1 MTGTGV
7 TDVAQAATEAKPQ
20 AGTVEAQAAIIP
32 AQAAQ
37 TQQAQAASAD
47 GDHPT
52 LTAED
57 IEALQRELK
66 EARTE
71 AAKYRKAQVD
81 AQKAAQT
88 AVDAQ
93 KPDAERQ
100 LAKLAALESEKAN
113 WERERQEHYV
123 EQAVARL
130 SGKHTV
136 VDLDA
141 AVRLMDWSELQFGD
155 DGRPTN
161 TEDVLKALL
170 KERPYL
176 AGPPRPPAASNV
188 DASAGTGAG
197 PTPALTADELAA
209 AKDAEMTP
217 EHYAALKGVHTLD
230 AWQATR
236 PQQK

>member
-20 AGTVEAQAAIIP
+20 AGTVEAQAAIIT

-47 GDHPT
+47 GDQST

-66 EARTE
+66 EARAE

-81 AQKAAQT
+81 AQKAAQ
-88 AVDAQ
+88 AAADAQ
-93 KPDAERQ
+93 KPDVERQ
-100 LAKLAALESEKAN
+100 AAKLAVLESEKAS

-130 SGKHTV
+130 SGKHAV

-141 AVRLMDWSELQFGD
+141 AVRLMDWSELQFDG

-161 TEDVLKALL
+161 AEDVLKALL

-188 DASAGTGAG
+188 NASAGTGAG

-209 AKDAEMTP
+209 AQTAGMTP
-217 EHYAALKGVHTLD
+217 EHYAALKSVRTLTD
-230 AWQATR
+230 WQATR
-236 PQQK
+236 PPPK